1 MVSTDLLN
9 LPLPLTATV
18 VGLFGAL
25 VGSFL
30 NVLIHRLPEEQS
42 IVWPGSHCVACD
54 EPIAWFDNLPVLSW
68 VLLRGRCRSCTAPIT
83 WRYPLVEALN
93 ACLWVAF
100 VLVSGGMIT
109 PLVLLQ
115 LVFISL
121 MVTICWIDLETML
134 ILDVLTFPGTA
145 LGIGVAAFSGRLI
158 QACLAEVAGYG
169 FFRMLEAISEWWM
182 GRPAMGRGD
191 AKLAM
196 MMGAWVLPAGLAVS
210 LMSSFMAGS
219 VIGIALY
226 WFSGRDRIQLSF
238 PWARPVTHRERLSQ
252 PYPFGPAL
260 VFGGLLA
267 LFAGES
273 IWTWYLRML
282 GIGA

>member
-9 LPLPLTATV
+9 LPLPLTALV

-30 NVLIHRLPEEQS
+30 NVLIHRLHEEQS
-42 IVWPGSHCVACD
+42 IVWPGSRCVTC
-54 EPIAWFDNLPVLSW
+54 EKPIAWFDNLPVLSW
-68 VLLRGRCRSCTAPIT
+68 LLLRGRCRACAAPIA

-100 VLVSGGMIT
+100 VVVSGGQVT

-134 ILDVLTFPGTA
+134 ILDVLTFPGTV
-145 LGIGVAAFSGRLI
+145 LGLGVATVSGRFWPASIAALT
-158 QACLAEVAGYG
+158 GYG
-169 FFRMLEAISEWWM
+169 FFRVLEAVSEWWL

-196 MMGAWVLPAGLAVS
+196 MMGAWVMPAGLAVG

-219 VIGIALY
+219 VIGIVLY
-226 WFSGRDRIQLSF
+226 GFSGRDLIQLSF

-273 IWTWYLRML
+273 IWTWYLRMM